1 MESTQKIRG
10 GTCLEKIKTHFFWRW
25 IFFGANFPE
34 NRNFHEEN
42 ITGRAGFVGPDP
54 QFLGGLEVEKNRK
67 FSIFSKCLQSVLK
80 VYGGAENVIW

>member
-10 GTCLEKIKTHFFWRW
+10 EHVLKKLKR
-25 IFFGANFPE
+25 IFFGGRFFCGANFPK

-67 FSIFSKCLQSVLK
+67 FLIFSKCLQSVLK